1 MIRPM
6 VPSTAASVVVQD
18 GAECVFPPAELEGRL
33 QRLREAM
40 VRRRLDGLVLSGA
53 ENIFWTTGRQTP
65 GHFAFQALFVPLDG
79 EPVLLVRRLEELNA
93 RANTRIADIRTYGDD
108 EAPATVLAEA
118 LSSLGWTTRR
128 IATEMRG
135 VGLTPAVFTHLAAT
149 VPNLEDA
156 SAMLGETRA
165 VKSALELAFIERAA
179 GYADAGLE
187 AGLAAVRRGASENAI
202 AAAML
207 GAAVAAGSE
216 YVGMEPLVSSGPRSG
231 VPHATWRRRLL
242 EPGDAL
248 FLELAGCHNRYHAA
262 ILRPAWLGPVPD
274 EARRMLDASEAALAA
289 ALETLRPG
297 ATCADV
303 HRAAE
308 ATVAKHGFAGAY
320 RKRTGY
326 SMGIAFAPDWGEGDV
341 LSLYHGVDRPIEAGM
356 VFHMP
361 ATLRAYGRFTVGY
374 SETAVVTPDGHRCLS
389 RLPRRFFDIA

>member
-1 MIRPM
+1 MLF
-6 VPSTAASVVVQD
+6 STAEPAAAQH
-18 GAECVFPPAELEGRL
+18 GTECVFPPAELSARL
-33 QRLREAM
+33 ERLRQAM
-40 VRRRLDGLVLSGA
+40 VRHGLDGLVLTGA
-53 ENIFWTTGRQTP
+53 ENIFWATGRQTP
-65 GHFAFQALFVPLDG
+65 GHFAFQALFVPLDAA
-79 EPVLLVRRLEELNA
+79 PILLVRRLEELNA

-108 EAPATVLAEA
+108 AAPAAVLGDAV
-118 LSSLGWTTRR
+118 SSIDWAGRR
-128 IATEMRG
+128 IGTEMKG
-135 VGLTPAVFTHLAAT
+135 AGLTPAVFARLAAI
-149 VPNLEDA
+149 VPDLQDA
-156 SAMLGETRA
+156 SPMLGQARA
-165 VKSALELAFIERAA
+165 VKSPLELDFIERAA

-187 AGLAAVRRGASENAI
+187 AGFAAVRIGASENAI

-207 GAAVAAGSE
+207 GAAIAAGSE

-242 EPGDAL
+242 APGDAL

-308 ATVAKHGFAGAY
+308 TTVAKHGFAAAY

-341 LSLYHGVDRPIEAGM
+341 LSLYHGVDQPIEAGM
-356 VFHMP
+356 VFHIP
-361 ATLRAYGRFTVGY
+361 VTLRAYGRFTVGY
-374 SETAVVTPDGHRCLS
+374 SETAVVTADGHRCLS
-389 RLPRRFFDIA
+389 RLPRRFYDIT